1 MIPLTP
7 HEVEQLVALRTALE
21 DALSRAKA
29 ANRYRRGTAIVALD
43 AVVERVSSLVAV
55 TRGVAP
61 TKGTLDDLISRL
73 VQSIGP
79 AWKPTVLPDIRHL
92 RRARNAS
99 QHEGLEPDRVQVPL
113 WASAT
118 ELYVSTLIDAQFSID
133 IRRVVLSDAIQDAS
147 LRDHIRQA
155 ELERNLGNYASC
167 VKHAE
172 RAYRTA
178 LTRWKQL
185 RGNRGH
191 WRRPQPTT
199 SETFDRKSHD
209 YLSRQLNEVQAV
221 LDTLAFSIDAAEVE
235 WFLST
240 IAEQG
245 DVLNAE
251 DSERAL
257 SFAYEWIIEYERATQ
272 SWTPNRRHRADVEAR
287 LVRSADGPA
296 HIEDCVKVDLQSER
310 VRAVF
315 RIADVPDELEYPTW
329 AQTVREIL
337 PANSHEN
344 DYWWSVSNSGTVEIE
359 KKAERTV
366 DFSTEIDK
374 LSSALQEAHGVLK
387 ENLQATSEKE
397 EAKQQR
403 HTKFAKSIEN
413 IRHDFPDWVMHLEW
427 SNGSPAPDGTQQMI
441 LTVSDEVKNLR
452 FGERTEGSFFDDR
465 KQLTDVI
472 RDHELV
478 TQCYGLG
485 EANEWGL
492 MPVLEAPQL
501 MRMLQETDLI
511 VRNQLEVIERREEE
525 LGAAIASA
533 KGSIAAKLINLQ

>member
-1 MIPLTP
+1 M
-7 HEVEQLVALRTALE
+7 
-21 DALSRAKA
+21 
-29 ANRYRRGTAIVALD
+29 
-43 AVVERVSSLVAV
+43 
-55 TRGVAP
+55 
-61 TKGTLDDLISRL
+61 
-73 VQSIGP
+73 
-79 AWKPTVLPDIRHL
+79 
-92 RRARNAS
+92 
-99 QHEGLEPDRVQVPL
+99 
-113 WASAT
+113 
-118 ELYVSTLIDAQFSID
+118 
-133 IRRVVLSDAIQDAS
+133 
-147 LRDHIRQA
+147 
-155 ELERNLGNYASC
+155 
-167 VKHAE
+167 
-172 RAYRTA
+172 
-178 LTRWKQL
+178 
-185 RGNRGH
+185 
-191 WRRPQPTT
+191 
-199 SETFDRKSHD
+199 
-209 YLSRQLNEVQAV
+209 QAV